1 MTDKITDQ
9 PEGATPLDDI
19 SGLLRDDITT
29 RGQLDEAE
37 GLNIVNAVEWLER
50 RRFPDVFTVEF
61 YQELHS
67 RMYDQVWSWAGT
79 LRSVT
84 GARPNIGVPPERV
97 PMELGR
103 VAMEY
108 RREWEERDEEKLLPF
123 IARYHHALV
132 TVHPFDNGN
141 GRWSRLSCDAVVE
154 YLINEPPIIWATET
168 LVKDSDER
176 SAYIAALK
184 QADQFNYEPLIG
196 YLTELNGAR

>member
-1 MTDKITDQ
+1 MTDKIADQ

-19 SGLLRDDITT
+19 SGLLREDITS

-37 GLNIVNAVEWLER
+37 SLNIVNAVEWIER
-50 RRFPDVFTVEF
+50 GRLGDVFTVQF
-61 YQELHS
+61 YQDLHS
-67 RMYDQVWSWAGT
+67 RMYDLVWSWAGM

-84 GARPNIGVPPERV
+84 GTRPNIGVSPEIV
-97 PMELGR
+97 PTELGR

-108 RREWEERDEEKLLPF
+108 NREWKAGGDEDLVPF

-132 TVHPFDNGN
+132 SVHPFNNGN

-154 YLINEPPIIWATET
+154 NLAREPSIVWATDT

-176 SAYIAALK
+176 ANYIAALK
-184 QADQFNYEPLIG
+184 QADQFNYQPLIG
-196 YLTELNGAR
+196 YLTELNPGR

>member
-19 SGLLRDDITT
+19 SGLHRDEIST
-29 RGQLDEAE
+29 RAQLDEAE
-37 GLNIVNAVEWLER
+37 GLNIVSAIEWLER
-50 RRFPDVFTVEF
+50 GRFPDVFTVEF
-61 YQELHS
+61 YQELHT
-67 RMYDQVWSWAGT
+67 RMYDQVWSWAGE

-84 GARPNIGVPPERV
+84 GARPNIGVPPEMV

-108 RREWEERDEEKLLPF
+108 NREWDDRGDEKLLPF

-132 TVHPFDNGN
+132 SVHPFDNDN

-154 YLINEPPIIWATET
+154 HLIKETPIVWATET

-176 SAYIAALK
+176 SVYISALK
-184 QADQFNYEPLIG
+184 QADQLDYEPLIE
-196 YLTELNGAR
+196 YLTKLNGDR

>member
-19 SGLLRDDITT
+19 SGLLRDDIRT

-37 GLNIVNAVEWLER
+37 GLNIVNAIEWLER
-50 RRFPDVFTVEF
+50 GRFPDVFTVEF
-61 YQELHS
+61 YQQLHTK
-67 RMYDQVWSWAGT
+67 MYDQVWSWAGD

-84 GARPNIGVPPERV
+84 GARPNIGVPPQRV

-103 VAMEY
+103 VAMEFN
-108 RREWEERDEEKLLPF
+108 REWEERGEDKLLPF

-132 TVHPFDNGN
+132 FVHPFDNGN
-141 GRWSRLSCDAVVE
+141 GRWSRLSCDVVVE
-154 YLINEPPIIWATET
+154 RLAKEPQIVWATDT
-168 LVKDSDER
+168 LTKDSDER

-184 QADQFNYEPLIG
+184 QADQKNYDPSVE
-196 YLTELNGAR
+196 YLAELNGDR

>member
-9 PEGATPLDDI
+9 PDGATPLDDI
-19 SGLLRDDITT
+19 SGLLRGDITT
-29 RGQLDEAE
+29 RAQLDEAE
-37 GLNIVNAVEWLER
+37 GLNIVNAVEWIER
-50 RRFPDVFTVEF
+50 GRFPNVFTVEL

-84 GARPNIGVPPERV
+84 GARPNIGVAPQMV

-103 VAMEY
+103 VAMDY
-108 RREWEERDEEKLLPF
+108 NREWVARGDAKLVLF

-132 TVHPFDNGN
+132 SAHPFDNGN

-154 YLINEPPIIWATET
+154 HVAKEPPIVWATDT
-168 LVKDSDER
+168 LAKNSDCAIR
-176 SAYIAALK
+176 IYCSA
-184 QADQFNYEPLIG
+184 
-196 YLTELNGAR
+196 

>member
-1 MTDKITDQ
+1 MTDKISDE

-19 SGLLRDDITT
+19 SGLLREDITT

-37 GLNIVNAVEWLER
+37 SLNIVNAVEWLER
-50 RRFPDVFTVEF
+50 RRFPGVFTVEF

-84 GARPNIGVPPERV
+84 GARPNIGVAPQMV

-103 VAMEY
+103 VAMDY
-108 RREWEERDEEKLLPF
+108 NREWEDRGDEKLVPF

-132 TVHPFDNGN
+132 SVHPFDNGN

-154 YLINEPPIIWATET
+154 HLAKEPPIVWAIDT
-168 LVKDSDER
+168 LVKNSDER
-176 SAYIAALK
+176 SDYIAALK
-184 QADQFNYEPLIG
+184 QADQFKYDPLIE
-196 YLTELNGAR
+196 YLIERNGDR

>member
-9 PEGATPLDDI
+9 PKGATPLDDI
-19 SGLLRDDITT
+19 SGLLREDIRT

-37 GLNIVNAVEWLER
+37 ALNIVNAVEWLER
-50 RRFPDVFTVEF
+50 GRLPDLFTVEF

-67 RMYDQVWSWAGT
+67 RMYNQVWSWAGT

-84 GARPNIGVPPERV
+84 GARPNIGVAPQMV
-97 PMELGR
+97 PMALGR

-108 RREWEERDEEKLLPF
+108 NREWEARGEKKLLPF

-132 TVHPFDNGN
+132 WVHPFDNGN
-141 GRWSRLSCDAVVE
+141 GRWSRLACDAVVDR
-154 YLINEPPIIWATET
+154 LIKEAPVVWATNT
-168 LVKDSDER
+168 LVNDNDER

-184 QADQFNYEPLIG
+184 QADQFDYEPLID
-196 YLTELNGAR
+196 YLIELNGNR